1 MEQYYHFP
9 IEYSS
14 LVFIRQFSILSGHG
28 ERKAISFE
36 TKYAEIYAMDVKT
49 LKSLLEASKTS
60 SKTKIVVV
68 NACHSEEAGKTFIE
82 AGT

>member
-1 MEQYYHFP
+1 MN
-9 IEYSS
+9 
-14 LVFIRQFSILSGHG
+14 LGHG

-36 TKYAEIYAMDVKT
+36 TKYAEIYSMDVKT

-68 NACHSEEAGKTFIE
+68 SACHSEEAGRTFID
-82 AGT
+82 AGK